1 MVQARTNRD
10 TLGGRLVDLGVGVRS
25 CCIHGGDC
33 GGAPAKGPR
42 PVLLELGLQLEGGTQ
57 GLQLEADR
65 A

>member
-1 MVQARTNRD
+1 MVQARTDRD
-10 TLGGRLVDLGVGVRS
+10 TFGGRLVDLGVGVRS

-42 PVLLELGLQLEGGTQ
+42 PVLLAFGLRLEGDTQ
-57 GLQLEADR
+57 GLQLEAVR